1 MGRST
6 PISLIGLIGPIGL
19 LALGL
24 AGCSGAKSE
33 ADQPDVKDKASEPND
48 KETARAPAQPSE
60 ESNADAN
67 TDTDTPTV
75 SDRKLPEG
83 IKLRGDCIAFDP
95 TNDKSGPGPSIAHY
109 ADIDLDKLEALMP
122 VDPRDPDLGK
132 TKTTQWNR
140 GDAGHGS
147 PLVNRFVD
155 PEGGESLSIQITD
168 LQHICTCDEGMGQ
181 RKLDHAKKGGFTVET
196 IGGHEVAIGPEGKS
210 IGAWAGDRC
219 ELGISAASKGDARAI
234 AEAVDWAALE
244 ALCKV
249 RDPGGFGL

>member
-1 MGRST
+1 MARST
-6 PISLIGLIGPIGL
+6 PIGLVGLI
-19 LALGL
+19 ALGL
-24 AGCSGAKSE
+24 FGCSGAKSE
-33 ADQPDVKDKASEPND
+33 ADQPDPKDKASQPAD
-48 KETARAPAQPSE
+48 GKTAEAPGQPT
-60 ESNADAN
+60 AKPGAKPDAH
-67 TDTDTPTV
+67 PSA

-109 ADIDLDKLEALMP
+109 ADIDLDKLEVLMP

-132 TKTTQWNR
+132 TKTTQWKR

-181 RKLDHAKKGGFTVET
+181 RKLDHAKKGGFTIET

-219 ELGISAASKGDARAI
+219 EVGISAASKRDARAI

-249 RDPGGFGL
+249 REPGGFGL